1 VPPMARAA
9 HRRSLD
15 HMKQRLFFLLVVTG
29 LILLALG
36 GWTVDGLRRFG
47 IKPALV

>member
-1 VPPMARAA
+1 MAVPHRA
-9 HRRSLD
+9 RSLAL
-15 HMKQRLFFLLVVTG
+15 MKQRLFFLLVVTG

-47 IKPALV
+47 LKPAIV